1 MRSEKTTSWLTMVG
15 SMEGPE
21 HWNNK
26 KKLNCFVVIK
36 WTLQKMRRDKSDT
49 NHYNF
54 ANVLKGTVRNAAILD
69 RVTHKSQGLPQHTAK
84 HLHLQRK

>member
-1 MRSEKTTSWLTMVG
+1 
-15 SMEGPE
+15 
-21 HWNNK
+21 
-26 KKLNCFVVIK
+26 
-36 WTLQKMRRDKSDT
+36 MRRESDT

-84 HLHLQRK
+84 HLTYNENKSIALGLNAYCIKQ